1 MTEPPLPDPY
11 PVRTIEGPL
20 LAKRVRVPGS
30 KSITNRALLL
40 AALAQ
45 GESTLHGA
53 LDSDDTRRMAECLIQ
68 LGIPVG
74 QDPLAGTM
82 KVRGCGG
89 RIAGAPAEPLFVGNA
104 GTAARFLPPMV
115 AAAGRGRFR
124 FSGDPR
130 MQERPMG
137 DLLKALQALGS
148 PSLAED
154 GSPASSY
161 PFTLQAQGLSGGEAQ
176 VDISASS
183 QFASGL
189 LMAGPF
195 MPRRLDLWA
204 TGSRSEL
211 PYVSMTVEMMKQF
224 GAQVATHG
232 HGALFSALPGGYHG
246 RDYAIEPDLSA
257 AGYFFAA
264 AALCGGKVT
273 VMGSGKASLQQDVR
287 LLALLQ
293 HMGCL
298 FYEYE
303 EGLTLE
309 REEGSAL
316 KGVEVDMNAF
326 SDQALTVAALAP
338 FCSTPVA
345 IRNVAH
351 IRRQECDRI
360 QAICVNLRALGAEV
374 EEWDD
379 GVRIQPCASL
389 HGAKIKTWG
398 DHRVA
403 MAFSLVG
410 LKVPGV
416 SIEGPACTAKTFA
429 GFWQALEGL
438 HA

>member
-1 MTEPPLPDPY
+1 MTRPPLPDPY
-11 PVRTIEGPL
+11 PVQPLAGPL
-20 LAKRVRVPGS
+20 QAKRVRVPGS
-30 KSITNRALLL
+30 KSITNRALIL
-40 AALAQ
+40 AGLAQ
-45 GESTLHGA
+45 GESALRGA
-53 LDSDDTRRMAECLIQ
+53 LFSDDTRYMSACLGQ
-68 LGIPVG
+68 LGIPVR
-74 QDPLAGTM
+74 QDPASGIM
-82 KVRGCGG
+82 RVQGCGG
-89 RIAGAPAEPLFVGNA
+89 RIPQAPAEPLFVGNA

-115 AAAGRGRFR
+115 AAAGRGSFR
-124 FSGDPR
+124 FSGDAR
-130 MQERPMG
+130 MQQRPMG
-137 DLLKALQALGS
+137 DLLKALEALGS
-148 PSLAED
+148 PCLADD
-154 GSPASSY
+154 GSPAQAY
-161 PFTLQAQGLSGGEAQ
+161 PFTLQARGLAGGAAQ

-189 LMAGPF
+189 LMAGPC
-195 MPRRLDLWA
+195 MPKRLDLWA
-204 TGSRSEL
+204 SGSRSEL
-211 PYVSMTVEMMKQF
+211 PYVAMTVEMMKQF

-232 HGALFSALPGGYHG
+232 QGGSFSALPGAYQG

-273 VMGSGKASLQQDVR
+273 VLGSSKASLQQDVR

-309 REEGSAL
+309 REPGAAL

-338 FCSTPVA
+338 FCSAPVA

-351 IRRQECDRI
+351 IRHQECDRI
-360 QAICVNLRALGAEV
+360 QAICQNLRALGAEA
-374 EEWDD
+374 EELED
-379 GVRIQPCASL
+379 GVRIKPCANL
-389 HGAKIKTWG
+389 HGARLKTWG

-416 SIEGPACTAKTFA
+416 SIEGPACTAKTFE
-429 GFWQALEGL
+429 GFWQALEEL